1 MEAYPYAMGEE
12 HQELKKKIEG
22 RGAIPCEGDKK
33 MKRRTVELLLRQFGV
48 IACMEGRA
56 GNGKRAARMVFDG
69 ELAPEKVDYI
79 KGLPGVACVGT
90 CTHRYAPEIRKTYCV
105 VAE

>member
-1 MEAYPYAMGEE
+1 
-12 HQELKKKIEG
+12 
-22 RGAIPCEGDKK
+22 

-56 GNGKRAARMVFDG
+56 GNGRRAARITFDRVLS
-69 ELAPEKVDYI
+69 LADVEHI
-79 KGLPGVACVGT
+79 KKMPGVVSIGT
-90 CTHRYAPEIRKTYCV
+90 CTHRYAPEIRHTYCV